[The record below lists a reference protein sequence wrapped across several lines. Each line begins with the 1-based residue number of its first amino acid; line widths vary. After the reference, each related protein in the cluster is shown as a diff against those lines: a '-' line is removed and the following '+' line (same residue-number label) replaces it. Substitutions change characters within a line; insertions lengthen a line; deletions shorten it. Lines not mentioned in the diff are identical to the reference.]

1 MYRELIDHLTFVYSF
16 ICKGRGQIKEDSMW
30 QISQGA
36 RAMTENAPA
45 VLAKENATRQD
56 EQDLMECGK
65 IMEHIDEMI
74 VFFNT
79 TEII

>member
-30 QISQGA
+30 QISSGA
-36 RAMTENAPA
+36 RAMADNAPA
-45 VLAKENATRQD
+45 VMAKGDVTRQD
-56 EQDLMECGK
+56 ERDLKECEK
-65 IMEHIDEMI
+65 ILEHIDEMI
-74 VFFNT
+74 VFFNI